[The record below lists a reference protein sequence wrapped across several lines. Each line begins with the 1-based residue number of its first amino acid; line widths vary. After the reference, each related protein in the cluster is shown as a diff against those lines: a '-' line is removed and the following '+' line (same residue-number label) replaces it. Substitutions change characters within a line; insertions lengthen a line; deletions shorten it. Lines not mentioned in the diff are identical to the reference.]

1 MSSTMS
7 PNPRRGEV
15 WDVDFKRAVGAEIQ
29 KIRPAVVVSINGIGR
44 LPIKLVAPITDWK
57 AEFSGRIWLI
67 NVKPTNTNGL
77 TKESAVDV
85 LQVKSLD
92 VQRFLTKRGQFT
104 ATLMDEI
111 GAAIAAIID
120 YQ

>member
-1 MSSTMS
+1 MSSTIS

-15 WDVDFKRAVGAEIQ
+15 WDVDFNPAVGAEIQ
-29 KIRPAVVVSINGIGR
+29 KIRPAVVVSLNGIGR

-57 AEFSGRIWLI
+57 AQFSGRIWLI

-77 TKESAVDV
+77 TKESAVDA

-92 VQRFLTKRGQFT
+92 MQRFLTKRGQFT
-104 ATLMDEI
+104 AMLMDEI
-111 GAAIAAIID
+111 GAAIAAIIG

>member
-1 MSSTMS
+1 MSSTIS

-15 WDVDFKRAVGAEIQ
+15 WDVDFKPAVGAEIQ

-44 LPIKLVAPITDWK
+44 LPLKLVAPITDWK
-57 AEFSGRIWLI
+57 TQFSGRIWLV

-92 VQRFLTKRGQFT
+92 MQRFLTKRGRLT
-104 ATLMDEI
+104 ATLISEI
-111 GAAIAAIID
+111 GEAIAAIMD

>member
-1 MSSTMS
+1 MSSTIP

-15 WDVDFKRAVGAEIQ
+15 WNVDFDPTIGAEIQ

-44 LPIKLVAPITDWK
+44 LPLKLVAPITDWK
-57 AEFSGRIWLI
+57 IHFSGRIWLV

-92 VQRFLTKRGQFT
+92 VQRFLTKRGRLK
-104 ATLMDEI
+104 ATLMSEI
-111 GAAIAAIID
+111 SGAIAAIID